1 MLNYEVSE
9 KGYEQ
14 FKKDLQTN
22 KEAFPWFESELK
34 FQESFQI
41 KADREITL
49 HKNDK
54 DYRDYID
61 AYARFCSKIGVDLEN
76 TSDKQEGFYV
86 DKFINNID
94 KNVK

>member
-1 MLNYEVSE
+1 M
-9 KGYEQ
+9 
-14 FKKDLQTN
+14 
-22 KEAFPWFESELK
+22 FPIYDSANADYLK
-34 FQESFQI
+34 NHFSY
-41 KADREITL
+41 
-49 HKNDK
+49 KNDK